1 LNQAYLELLQITQST
16 LTQARAVAQA
26 LHQLNHEAATRLHQ
40 KLCDLILLVEQA
52 HEQAFRRVVQN
63 ESLPAQAKVLSLV
76 EPHTQIIRRG
86 KPTPKDTEFGHKVNY
101 AEVEGGLVSDWQLIA
116 EGNPPDDQL
125 LPAILHQHVRR
136 FGHAPEVLAGDSGLF
151 SPANEQLARQL
162 GVKHI
167 ALRQP
172 GAKTAQR
179 RAYEKQPWFKHAQRF
194 RNGVEG
200 RISVVRRT
208 VQLARCP
215 SHGLAGFERWIGWG
229 LLVANLVIL
238 ARHRIKRRRR
248 PKPA

>member
-1 LNQAYLELLQITQST
+1 MA
-16 LTQARAVAQA
+16 QARAVGQA
-26 LHQLNHEAATRLHQ
+26 LAPLKNDSANRVRQ
-40 KLCDLILLVEQA
+40 KLQCLVPLVERA
-52 HEQAFRRVVQN
+52 HDQAFRRVLQN
-63 ESLPAQAKVLSLV
+63 ESLPANAKVVSLF

-86 KPTPKDTEFGHKVNY
+86 KPAPQDTEFGHKVNY
-101 AEVEGGLVSDWQLIA
+101 AEVEGGFISDWQLIA

-136 FGHAPEVLAGDSGLF
+136 FAHAPEVLAGDSGLF
-151 SPANEQLARQL
+151 SPANELLARQL

-172 GAKTAQR
+172 GAKTEKR
-179 RAYEKQPWFKHAQRF
+179 RAHEKQPWFKQAQRF
-194 RNGVEG
+194 RNGIEG

-215 SHGLAGFERWIGWG
+215 AHGLAGFERWIGWG
-229 LLVANLVIL
+229 IIVANLVIL
-238 ARHRIKRRRR
+238 ARHRHKRPRR